1 MALAPSFRSADPAP
15 AHDVRPFDAIFAAAI
30 LVLMVVSIAS
40 IGGAFAFR
48 NAALDLAINTVASV
62 AAVGAAALAWIR
74 VKQVGD
80 RPALFESSAFLVL
93 LATRLLLV
101 AVAILGVAGPLG
113 FSVDAPQQWPIYAFT
128 LARALMAILLV
139 LAAVETL
146 RPETAS
152 RIPGGVLVLLPSVV
166 LMLFIAV
173 LPSVEDRLPTLLPA
187 HRLPETAGD
196 VGTRGMTAPG
206 LLVQTLIASMFLL
219 GAALH
224 RRIYRR
230 GGRTYSGYLAVALV
244 VAAFSQLHWAI
255 VPGLY
260 APIVTADEFL
270 NAAFA
275 ILLLLG
281 IEGQARSDARN
292 LRLAN
297 TRLEELRDVEV
308 ERAALAM
315 RSELAREVHDGL
327 AQELWFAKLK
337 AGRLLQ
343 LADLDDEPRSLARE
357 VGAAVDRAL
366 ADARAALTVIRTGL
380 DEEPAES
387 AELDSTRGDRHE
399 RDDLRTLLR
408 ADPDLPAL
416 PAHAATSIL
425 RIIMEAI
432 TNAQKHSDATTIT
445 IRAAT
450 SGDDFVLSVA
460 DDGCGF
466 DPSAVDRL
474 TFGLRGMRE
483 RAANLGGRLEIES
496 GAGKGTTVTV
506 RVPVRGAAS

>member
-1 MALAPSFRSADPAP
+1 MALAPSFRDSAPT
-15 AHDVRPFDAIFAAAI
+15 HDVHRFDAVFAAAI

-48 NAALDLAINTVASV
+48 NGALDLAINTVASV

-74 VKQVGD
+74 VRQVGD

-93 LATRLLLV
+93 FATRILLV
-101 AVAILGVAGPLG
+101 AIAVLGIAGPLG
-113 FSVDAPQQWPIYAFT
+113 FSADDPQQWPMYAFT
-128 LARALMAILLV
+128 LARALMAVLLV
-139 LAAVETL
+139 LAAIETL

-152 RIPGGVLVLLPSVV
+152 RIPGVILLVLPSVV
-166 LMLFIAV
+166 LVVFIAA
-173 LPSVEDRLPTLLPA
+173 LPSMEQRLPTLLPA

-196 VGTRGMTAPG
+196 TGARGMTAPG
-206 LLVQTLIASMFLL
+206 LLIQTVIASLFLL

-230 GGRTYSGYLAVALV
+230 GERAYSGYLAVALV

-275 ILLLLG
+275 IILLLG
-281 IEGQARSDARN
+281 IEGQARSDARG

-297 TRLEELRDVEV
+297 TRLEELRDVEI
-308 ERAALAM
+308 ERAALAT
-315 RSELAREVHDGL
+315 RAELAREVHDGL

-337 AGRLLQ
+337 AGRLVQ
-343 LADLDDEPRSLARE
+343 VAGLDDESRSLARE

-380 DEEPAES
+380 DEEPVESGALEEARRGSDEPADLLTLLS
-387 AELDSTRGDRHE
+387 AE
-399 RDDLRTLLR
+399 
-408 ADPDLPAL
+408 PDLPAL
-416 PAHAATSIL
+416 PAYAASSIL
-425 RIIMEAI
+425 RIVMEAI
-432 TNAQKHSDATTIT
+432 TNAQKHSGATTIS

-450 SGDDFVLSVA
+450 SGGDFLLTVA
-460 DDGCGF
+460 DDGRGF
-466 DPSAVDRL
+466 DASAIDGL
-474 TFGLRGMRE
+474 TFGIRGMRE
-483 RAANLGGRLEIES
+483 RAANLGGRLDIES
-496 GAGKGTTVTV
+496 GAGQGTTVSV
-506 RVPVRGAAS
+506 RVPVRGGAS